1 MRSSV
6 VMRTVYLGQPHS
18 DSEEGCIPKIEVKKP
33 QDVSFQLL
41 CIVFKVIR
49 IFSEISQLMGCWYA

>member
-6 VMRTVYLGQPHS
+6 VMQTAYLGQPH
-18 DSEEGCIPKIEVKKP
+18 SEEGCIPKIEVKKP

-41 CIVFKVIR
+41 CIVFKVIW
-49 IFSEISQLMGCWYA
+49 IFSEISQVMGRWYA